1 MTAVPA
7 AKVRKLS
14 YKEQRELEAL
24 PQRIADLEAEQAS
37 ISSHLADGTLYA
49 SDNAKAM
56 QLAQRN
62 TAIETELLET
72 LERWEALGG

>member
-1 MTAVPA
+1 
-7 AKVRKLS
+7 
-14 YKEQRELEAL
+14 
-24 PQRIADLEAEQAS
+24 
-37 ISSHLADGTLYA
+37 LADGTLYA

-62 TAIETELLET
+62 AAIETELLEA